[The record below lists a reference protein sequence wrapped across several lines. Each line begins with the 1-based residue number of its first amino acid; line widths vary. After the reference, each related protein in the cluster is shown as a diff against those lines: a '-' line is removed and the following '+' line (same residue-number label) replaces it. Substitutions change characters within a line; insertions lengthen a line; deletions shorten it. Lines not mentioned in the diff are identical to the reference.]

1 MPAEPRKHAHYFK
14 EVPTT
19 EIDVYAVLRAF
30 EVTHPCLQHALKKLL
45 VAGKRG
51 SKSFQ
56 QDVQEA
62 IDTLERGLEM
72 ERQAQKPHRPAGLVV
87 EHSPAAGS
95 IFPEFQIGVPV
106 PMGIQ
111 RHSVPSPSDLA
122 TRDGWPGGYR
132 RSDEG
137 WGAKG

>member
-19 EIDVYAVLRAF
+19 EIDVYAVLHAF
-30 EVTHPCLQHALKKLL
+30 EVTHPCLQHALKKIL

-72 ERQAQKPHRPAGLVV
+72 EMQMASRALR
-87 EHSPAAGS
+87 
-95 IFPEFQIGVPV
+95 
-106 PMGIQ
+106 
-111 RHSVPSPSDLA
+111 PSDLA
-122 TRDGWPGGYR
+122 TRDGWPGGYP